1 MIAIII
7 KLCLIFYAHTE
18 SNTEV
23 NIHFQNL
30 ISFLIGLLILFL
42 QEGEEDYIKT
52 NTRRQRRLRLLQTII
67 RIVLLNTSNISIVTK
82 PVVMTLQWPG
92 ATRTVFALYAPT
104 SPPTC
109 KPCPTF
115 STSQPVLLSVRWL
128 WWKVIFDSVQCIN
141 NQHGTEHESYFQI
154 FQIFLV
160 WVWIILTSFLLI
172 NNQRQESKCAFSLC
186 GENEEQG
193 FWAEFCCR
201 SWRFDQSQA
210 GLQCVFN
217 PENSQSQS
225 QASQC

>member
-30 ISFLIGLLILFL
+30 ISFLTRLLILFL

-104 SPPTC
+104 SYLPVNLVLPSPPVSLC
-109 KPCPTF
+109 CCLSDGYDGKWFLIQF
-115 STSQPVLLSVRWL
+115 SVSTINMEQNMNH
-128 WWKVIFDSVQCIN
+128 IFK
-141 NQHGTEHESYFQI
+141 YF
-154 FQIFLV
+154 
-160 WVWIILTSFLLI
+160 
-172 NNQRQESKCAFSLC
+172 KYSLC
-186 GENEEQG
+186 GSE
-193 FWAEFCCR
+193 
-201 SWRFDQSQA
+201 SH
-210 GLQCVFN
+210 
-217 PENSQSQS
+217 
-225 QASQC
+225 

>member
-1 MIAIII
+1 MI

-30 ISFLIGLLILFL
+30 ISFLIRLLILFL

-104 SPPTC
+104 SYLLPTC

-115 STSQPVLLSVRWL
+115 STSQPVLFLSDGYDGKW
-128 WWKVIFDSVQCIN
+128 
-141 NQHGTEHESYFQI
+141 
-154 FQIFLV
+154 FL
-160 WVWIILTSFLLI
+160 I
-172 NNQRQESKCAFSLC
+172 
-186 GENEEQG
+186 
-193 FWAEFCCR
+193 
-201 SWRFDQSQA
+201 
-210 GLQCVFN
+210 
-217 PENSQSQS
+217 
-225 QASQC
+225 